1 MGRSIVL
8 GPLFCL
14 VALVSACG
22 THGPTTRESRGIAFP
37 LKGCTDEHLAEA
49 ARKLQAPMAPP
60 QFDDSWVCVTDTAAQ
75 AQERQRTPPSRSDS
89 VPAVRDA
96 SSPPA
101 VEQSPLPVALTNEQ
115 REALARSQRE
125 TRLRTALEQPYVNA
139 TPESANLG
147 IALSGGGSKAAAFGS
162 GVLAGL
168 ADIEQLDSAAYISTV
183 SGGGYAAYFYY
194 AHKIFPHL
202 RKESLG
208 VASSK
213 ELYRDCV
220 RLPGLTV
227 RKKPNGELHGE
238 EDYEATAELRARIVE
253 AGACSRYTLVSPGVN
268 PPPNPYQAF
277 VRCQQDML
285 NPGNC
290 SVQSTTGD
298 VGISGPMVVS
308 TLLTA
313 IPSYL
318 STIVFDWG
326 IRTSPAAETYRNG
339 IGLAYGATV
348 RRPAELK
355 NVPFPASKMPFD
367 CASPGT
373 GFAMDCAPGPG
384 HPTAVPLTF
393 EELLETYRSART
405 DPQRRVPFWI
415 INAVA
420 SQQRSFFGWWN
431 ISPPNT
437 SSSDIFEMTAV
448 SHGSGRYGYVSA
460 PPSLHKLTVL
470 DAVGAAAAFL
480 DPNQNAVGSSAVA
493 RGTLG
498 LLMRLGNVD
507 WGIDIANYNVTDAR
521 RTLHTVMPFPF
532 FDAPISKHI
541 LHRGQPE
548 EDKERVGSVFI
559 RLIDG
564 GNGENLGAHGLLKR
578 GARNIVISDAAQDEL
593 GNFADV
599 CELRRRLSELPEFNS
614 EAGGRFAKHLYIP
627 GLPGFST
634 HCKTIR
640 TADPPQ
646 GYGVHNWPFDF
657 PVLVGCVR
665 KQEAKANEATAC
677 DGLDTTTQNGQPDA
691 RLFIVKPAINVAHV
705 RAVQSWHVE
714 NSEKQLKVQL
724 NDCLLPSDRVTD
736 KVPTQRTLNCDS
748 AVFFNSNWE
757 RERGD
762 CQRFPQHS
770 TVLATANSSNSIYAA
785 YRELGRQYVHRLE
798 PMLKQ
803 LMQNADE
810 GRTAFEQHA
819 HVQFRQAE
827 KFLPRPLPCN
837 PSQHTRTRPKT
848 ATLGASNP

>member
-1 MGRSIVL
+1 MVRSVTSAILWGLVVL
-8 GPLFCL
+8 ISG
-14 VALVSACG
+14 CG
-22 THGPTTRESRGIAFP
+22 THAPTTRESRGIAFP

-49 ARKLQAPMAPP
+49 ARRLQAPVGPP

-75 AQERQRTPPSRSDS
+75 TKERQRTPLSGSES

-101 VEQSPLPVALTNEQ
+101 IQQDPSTATLTPEERESLARTL
-115 REALARSQRE
+115 REA
-125 TRLRTALEQPYVNA
+125 RLRTALELPYVNA
-139 TPESANLG
+139 TPDSANLG

-168 ADIEQLDSAAYISTV
+168 ADIDQLDSASYISTV

-194 AHKIFPHL
+194 THKIFPHL
-202 RKESLG
+202 RKDSLSA
-208 VASSK
+208 VNSK

-220 RLPGLTV
+220 RLPGPTTSG
-227 RKKPNGELHGE
+227 KPQNED
-238 EDYEATAELRARIVE
+238 DYEATAPLKARIE
-253 AGACSRYTLVSPGVN
+253 DAGACSRYELVTRGTKDKP
-268 PPPNPYQAF
+268 PPPNHYQGF

-290 SVQSTTGD
+290 SIESTTGD
-298 VGISGPMVVS
+298 IGLSGAMVVS

-326 IRTSPAAETYRNG
+326 IPTSPAAQTYRTG

-348 RRPAELK
+348 RRPSSLGEIPYK
-355 NVPFPASKMPFD
+355 EGYMQFECD
-367 CASPGT
+367 SPTT
-373 GFAMDCAPGPG
+373 GFALDCTRGPG
-384 HPTAVPLTF
+384 HPAPVPLTF
-393 EELLETYRSART
+393 EELQEIYRSART

-420 SQQRSFFGWWN
+420 PQQRSFFGWWN

-460 PPSLHKLTVL
+460 SPSLHKLTVL

-480 DPNQNAVGSSAVA
+480 DPNQNAVGSSSVM
-493 RGTLG
+493 RG
-498 LLMRLGNVD
+498 LLGIGMRLGNVD
-507 WGIDIANYNVTDAR
+507 WGIDISNYNVTDAR
-521 RTLHTVMPFPF
+521 RTLHTTMPFPF

-541 LHRGQPE
+541 LHGGQPE

-564 GNGENLGAHGLLKR
+564 GNGENLGANALLKR

-599 CELRRRLSELPEFNS
+599 CELRRRLSHLPGSNS
-614 EAGGRFAKHLYIP
+614 ETGGRFAKHLYLP
-627 GLPGFST
+627 GLPGFSS
-634 HCKTIR
+634 HCDTLR
-640 TADPPQ
+640 TADPPK
-646 GYGVHNWPFDF
+646 GYGVHHWPFDF

-665 KQEAKANEATAC
+665 KQKMEEGGASC
-677 DGLDTTTQNGQPDA
+677 DNLDTTTQNGQPDA

-705 RAVQSWHVE
+705 RAQQVWHVQ
-714 NSEKQLKVQL
+714 NSGNETRVQMR
-724 NDCLLPSDRVTD
+724 DCILPSERVTAA
-736 KVPTQRTLNCDS
+736 VASQRMLNCDS
-748 AVFFNSNWE
+748 ALFFISNWE
-757 RERGD
+757 GKLGD

-803 LMQNADE
+803 AAQGPNG
-810 GRTAFEQHA
+810 GREIYERLAHEQ
-819 HVQFRQAE
+819 FKQAQDF
-827 KFLPRPLPCN
+827 KPQTLPCDKT
-837 PSQHTRTRPKT
+837 QHTRTQSKT
-848 ATLGASNP
+848 AILGASNP